1 MSQPFPHQRK
11 NFKPCIQNLRPV
23 FFWSMFPS
31 PPPPWLQKLLQFTKL
46 RRFWVLAGGWGSRI
60 SSYPSSLRTPWGNLS
75 ICAARSNLYIL
86 LSNFVSK
93 TQAEESSALGGQES
107 DSTELNKHRKVMSK
121 TATTAAAAAID
132 EPISKYN
139 LILQKTQSG
148 IKLAYDRQESCPN
161 P

>member
-1 MSQPFPHQRK
+1 
-11 NFKPCIQNLRPV
+11 
-23 FFWSMFPS
+23 
-31 PPPPWLQKLLQFTKL
+31 
-46 RRFWVLAGGWGSRI
+46 
-60 SSYPSSLRTPWGNLS
+60 
-75 ICAARSNLYIL
+75 
-86 LSNFVSK
+86 
-93 TQAEESSALGGQES
+93 
-107 DSTELNKHRKVMSK
+107 VMSK